1 MPVTTPIPPSLY
13 RTADELF
20 SEWVTYL
27 SKLES
32 PITDFSSGS
41 VARTLAQAFCL
52 TESQQTLVA
61 NILQSNM
68 YVATASGAALDL
80 KAGDWFVTRK
90 PAIRATGVIELLRP
104 GGGEA
109 IAIPAGWAQLITQAV
124 PGQSPVSF
132 LTLEEVTLAL
142 GATKAEVTA
151 QALLGGVEG
160 NIAANTVLIPQ
171 SPILGIQSV
180 GGFKAKANFTGGVA
194 EETDEAFRERIRLT
208 VQGRIN
214 GNASAYAAA
223 ALSIA
228 GVTSVKVLK
237 AGETISGGGEVPA
250 GHVRVYYAGSEA
262 LLESVQSAVNNV
274 SVTNAGVEAFHAANC
289 ELKANLTINCLSGT
303 NTEALANSVKAALVA
318 FVDSVAVGRKV
329 YYAEAVETVMGV
341 SGVVSVNLP
350 FASFYAPSLS
360 GVKAA
365 DVITPNNQVPNLK
378 ESEIT
383 VTVEIVPE

>member
-1 MPVTTPIPPSLY
+1 MPITTPTPPSLF

-20 SEWVTYL
+20 SEYLTNL

-32 PITDFSSGS
+32 PITDFNSGS
-41 VARTLAQAFCL
+41 VARTLAQSFCL
-52 TESQQTLVA
+52 NESQQTLVA

-68 YVATASGAALDL
+68 YLATASGAALDL

-90 PAIRATGVIELLRP
+90 PAIRAAGTIEILRP

-109 IAIPAGWAQLITQAV
+109 IAIPAGWSQLITQAA
-124 PGQSPVSF
+124 PGLSPVVF

-171 SPILGIQSV
+171 SPILGIESV
-180 GGFKAKANFTGGVA
+180 GGFKAKANFTGGVN
-194 EETDEAFRERIRLT
+194 EEEDEAFRERIRLT
-208 VQGRIN
+208 IQGRIN
-214 GNASAYAAA
+214 GASAAYSAA
-223 ALSIA
+223 ALGIA

-237 AGETISGGGEVPA
+237 AGETVSGGGEVPG

-262 LLESVQSAVNNV
+262 LLESVQGAVDNV
-274 SVTNAGVEAFHAANC
+274 SVVNAGVEAFHAANC
-289 ELKANLTINCLSGT
+289 ELKAAFTINCLSGT
-303 NTEALANSVKAALVA
+303 NTEALENNVKKALHEYVN
-318 FVDSVAVGRKV
+318 SVAVGKKV
-329 YYAEAVETVMGV
+329 YYAQAVETVMGV

-350 FASFYAPSLS
+350 FTKFYAPSL
-360 GVKAA
+360 GAEKAA
-365 DVITPNNQVPNLK
+365 DVVTPNNQVPNLK
-378 ESEIT
+378 ESEIAIT
-383 VTVEIVPE
+383 TNIVAE

>member
-1 MPVTTPIPPSLY
+1 MPVTTPTPPSLF

-20 SEWVTYL
+20 SEWLTYL

-61 NILQSNM
+61 NVLQSNM
-68 YVATASGAALDL
+68 YLATATGAALDL

-90 PAIRATGVIELLRP
+90 PAVQAAGKIEILRP

-109 IAIPAGWAQLITQAV
+109 IAIPAGWAQLITQAA

-132 LTLEEVTLAL
+132 VTLEEVTLAL

-160 NIAANTVLIPQ
+160 NIAANTILIPQ
-171 SPILGIQSV
+171 SPILGIEST
-180 GGFKAKANFTGGVA
+180 GGFKAKANFTGGVN
-194 EETDEAFRERIRLT
+194 EEEDEAFRERIRLT

-214 GNASAYAAA
+214 GTSATYAAA
-223 ALSIA
+223 ALGIA

-237 AGETISGGGEVPA
+237 AGETVSGGGEVPA

-262 LLESVQSAVNNV
+262 LLESVQSAVDNV
-274 SVTNAGVEAFHAANC
+274 SVVNAGVEAFHAANC
-289 ELKANLTINCLSGT
+289 ELKAAFTINYLSGT
-303 NTEALANSVKAALVA
+303 NTEALETNVKKALVEY
-318 FVDSVAVGRKV
+318 VDSVAVGKKV
-329 YYAEAVETVMGV
+329 YYAQAVETVMGV

-350 FASFYAPSLS
+350 FAKFYAPSLS
-360 GVKAA
+360 SEKAA
-365 DVITPNNQVPNLK
+365 DVATPNNQKPNLL

-383 VTVEIVPE
+383 VTTNVVPE

>member
-1 MPVTTPIPPSLY
+1 MPITTPTPPSLF

-20 SEWVTYL
+20 SEYLTNL

-32 PITDFSSGS
+32 PITDFNSGS

-52 TESQQTLVA
+52 NESQQTLVA

-68 YVATASGAALDL
+68 YLATASGAALDL

-90 PAIRATGVIELLRP
+90 PAIRATGTIEILRP

-109 IAIPAGWAQLITQAV
+109 IAIPAGWSQLITQAA
-124 PGQSPVSF
+124 PGLTPVVF

-160 NIAANTVLIPQ
+160 NIAANTVLIPL
-171 SPILGIQSV
+171 SPVQGIESV
-180 GGFKAKANFTGGVA
+180 GGFKAKANFTGGVN
-194 EETDEAFRERIRLT
+194 EEEDEAFRERIRLT

-214 GNASAYAAA
+214 GTATAYAAA
-223 ALSIA
+223 ALGIA

-262 LLESVQSAVNNV
+262 LLESVQAAVDNV
-274 SVTNAGVEAFHAANC
+274 SVVNAGVEAFHAANC
-289 ELKANLTINCLSGT
+289 ELKAAFTVNVLSGT
-303 NTEALANSVKAALVA
+303 NTE
-318 FVDSVAVGRKV
+318 
-329 YYAEAVETVMGV
+329 
-341 SGVVSVNLP
+341 
-350 FASFYAPSLS
+350 
-360 GVKAA
+360 
-365 DVITPNNQVPNLK
+365 
-378 ESEIT
+378 
-383 VTVEIVPE
+383 